1 MVGNDLRTSQP
12 GHAMI
17 AVLVAML
24 VLAAAC
30 GGTNDKAADTTDP
43 NVTATDTG
51 ISNEGSPQTGGK
63 VIFAV
68 TAETNGWNPALA
80 QWADAGEFVGS
91 SFLEPLF
98 VYDSDQNLVPWLAES
113 SSFNELSESGNLNE
127 VATRWTIKIRQ
138 GVKFHDGTEMTA
150 KAVVDGILL
159 AIREGLSSVALNHL
173 VERIDVLDDYTFR
186 VITTEPWSAFL
197 NVLAGPVGFVMA
209 PSMLAKPDKGQ
220 TSPVGTGAFR
230 FESWKQGESVKVRA
244 FEDYWGGPCALPN
257 PEDSVKRLCGEVGV
271 PLGQRN
277 GPYLDAMEFRPIEDP
292 QQRANALASGDV
304 NMIMSTRAV
313 DAATLK
319 NRFQVVKDYNSEKT
333 FVMLSTSKPPF
344 NNIHARKA
352 LAHATDRAA
361 IVDHVAAGEEVKSD
375 TSPFS
380 ETSRWGGV
388 PPDQTGYPAY
398 DPQKAKEE
406 IEAYKAQT
414 GETALRFKLIGL
426 PPLEEL
432 NLMQKLQE
440 MWRQVGI
447 EAQLETIEQTAYIV
461 KLTQGDFQAAM
472 FRNYAYPDPDSQYV
486 FWAEETAKG
495 GIIINF
501 SQYYSE
507 ITENALRFGRVETD
521 RTKRREAYQKLSRDR
536 NEAVIDVWLYDTPY
550 SLIAEQNIRGLNWFR
565 VLPWGNFMPKP
576 YITGLWISR

>member
-1 MVGNDLRTSQP
+1 MVGNDLQTRRRGQP
-12 GHAMI
+12 VA
-17 AVLVAML
+17 AVLLAL
-24 VLAAAC
+24 LLLAAAC
-30 GGTNDKAADTTDP
+30 GGDKKSASDTASTTP
-43 NVTATDTG
+43 AVEAG
-51 ISNEGSPQTGGK
+51 ITQEGQPQQGGK

-98 VYDSDQNLVPWLAES
+98 VYDADQNLVPWLAES
-113 SSFNELSESGNLNE
+113 ASANDLSESGDINE
-127 VATRWTIKIRQ
+127 VLTRWTVKIRQ
-138 GVKFHDGTEMTA
+138 GIKFHDGTEMTA

-159 AIREGLSSVALNHL
+159 AIRDGLSSVALGPM
-173 VERIDVLDDYTFR
+173 VQSVDVIDTYTFR
-186 VITTEPWSAFL
+186 VVTTEPWSAFL

-220 TSPVGTGAFR
+220 SSPVGTGAFR
-230 FESWKQGESVKVRA
+230 FESWKQDDSVKVRA
-244 FEDYWGGPCALPN
+244 FDEYWGGPCALPN
-257 PEDSVKRLCGEVGV
+257 PEDSVKKLCAEVGV

-277 GPYLDAMEFRPIEDP
+277 GPYLDAMEFRPIVDP

-313 DAATLK
+313 DASTMK
-319 NRFQVVKDYNSEKT
+319 DRFQVVTDYNSEKT

-344 NNIHARKA
+344 DNVHARRA
-352 LAHATDRAA
+352 LAYATDRAK
-361 IVDHVAAGEEVKSD
+361 IVDQVSSGEDVRSD

-398 DPQKAKEE
+398 DPQKAREE

-414 GETALRFKLIGL
+414 GQSALRFKLIGL
-426 PPLEEL
+426 PPVEEL
-432 NLMQKLQE
+432 TLMQELQE

-447 EAQLETIEQTAYIV
+447 EAQLETIEQTAYII

-472 FRNYAYPDPDSQYV
+472 FRNYGYPDPDSQYV
-486 FWAEETAKG
+486 FWAQETAKG

-501 SQYYSE
+501 SQYYSDV
-507 ITENALRFGRVETD
+507 TENALRYGRVETD
-521 RTKRREAYQKLSRDR
+521 RTKRREAYQRLSRDR
-536 NEAVIDVWLYDTPY
+536 NEQVIDVWLFDTPY
-550 SLIAEQNIRGLNWFR
+550 ALIAEKNIRGLNWFR

-576 YITGLWISR
+576 YITGLWINR

>member
-1 MVGNDLRTSQP
+1 MVGNDLRTSQT
-12 GHAMI
+12 GRGVLAALL
-17 AVLVAML
+17 AVL

-30 GGTNDKAADTTDP
+30 GGSKSDTSQP
-43 NVTATDTG
+43 TDTSVATEPG
-51 ISNEGSPQTGGK
+51 ISSEGTPQKGGK
-63 VIFAV
+63 LIFAV

-98 VYDSDQNLVPWLAES
+98 VYDSDQNIVPWLAES
-113 SSFNELSESGNLNE
+113 ASYNDLSESSSINE
-127 VATRWTIKIRQ
+127 VATRWTIKIRR
-138 GVKFHDGTEMTA
+138 GIKFHDGTEMTA

-159 AIREGLSSVALNHL
+159 AIREGLSKIALDKLVASIE
-173 VERIDVLDDYTFR
+173 VIDDYTFR
-186 VITTEPWSAFL
+186 VVTTEPWSAFL
-197 NVLAGPVGFVMA
+197 NVLAGSVGFVMA
-209 PSMLAKPDKGQ
+209 PSMLAKPDRGQ
-220 TSPVGTGAFR
+220 SSPVGTGAFR

-244 FEDYWGGPCALPN
+244 FEDYWGGPCALPD
-257 PEDSVKRLCGEVGV
+257 PDDSVKRLCAEVGV

-277 GPYLDAMEFRPIEDP
+277 GPYLDAIEFRPIEDP
-292 QQRANALASGDV
+292 QQRVNALASGDV

-313 DAATLK
+313 DASTLK
-319 NRFQVVKDYNSEKT
+319 DRFQVVKDYNSEKT

-344 NNIHARKA
+344 NNPHARKA
-352 LAHATDRAA
+352 LAYATDRQA
-361 IVDHVAAGEEVKSD
+361 ILRQVSADEQLASD

-398 DPQKAKEE
+398 DPQKAREE

-414 GETALRFKLIGL
+414 GEPTLRFKLIGL

-432 NLMQKLQE
+432 NLMQQLQE

-447 EAQLETIEQTAYIV
+447 ETQLETIEQTAFIV

-507 ITENALRFGRVETD
+507 VTENALRFGRVETD

-536 NEAVIDVWLYDTPY
+536 NEAVVDIWLYDTPY
-550 SLIAEQNIRGLNWFR
+550 SLIAEPNVKGLNWFR

-576 YITGLWISR
+576 YITGLWINR